1 MSRLFLIVA
10 GLFGASGVG
19 LAAAAAHIGGLFL
32 GSASQMLLVH
42 APVLLALGLFGAFS
56 GPRGRA
62 LAIGGLVL
70 LVGVVLFSGDLALR
84 NFAGR
89 SLFSM
94 AAPTGGTLMMAGWII
109 LASSSLLPQGAAR
122 SH

>member
-1 MSRLFLIVA
+1 MSRLFVLVA
-10 GLFGASGVG
+10 GLFGAAGVG
-19 LAAAAAHIGGLFL
+19 LAAAAAHMGGPFL
-32 GSASQMLLVH
+32 ASASQMLLVH
-42 APVLLALGLFGAFS
+42 APALLALGLLGAFS

-62 LAIGGLVL
+62 LAIGGMVL
-70 LVGVVLFSGDLALR
+70 LAGVLLFSGDLALR

-89 SLFSM
+89 NLFSM

-109 LASSSLLPQGAAR
+109 LAVSGLLPKGSAR

>member
-1 MSRLFLIVA
+1 MSRLFVLVA
-10 GLFGASGVG
+10 GLFGAAGVG
-19 LAAAAAHIGGLFL
+19 LAAAAAHMGGPFL
-32 GSASQMLLVH
+32 ASASQMLLVH
-42 APVLLALGLFGAFS
+42 APALLALGLLGAFS

-62 LAIGGLVL
+62 LAIGGMVL
-70 LVGVVLFSGDLALR
+70 LAGVLLFSGDLALR

-109 LASSSLLPQGAAR
+109 LAVSGLLPKGSAR